1 MEHEGKPSLRNIEGL
16 SKLHRLIVEYFIK
29 NISVG
34 ELIAIIE
41 LRELVKSSKNRDI
54 MGEVDDAI
62 IERNISK
69 ALSELVQA
77 GFLERAEGVYNLASH
92 LRNEVRK
99 RRVT

>member
-1 MEHEGKPSLRNIEGL
+1 MKHEGGPSLRSIEGL
-16 SKLHRLIVEYFIK
+16 SKLHRLIMEYFIK

-41 LRELVKSSKNRDI
+41 LRELAKSSKNREI
-54 MGEVDDAI
+54 VGEVDDAI

-77 GFLERAEGVYNLASH
+77 GFLERAEGVYNLASR
-92 LRNEVRK
+92 LRSELRK
-99 RRVT
+99 RKV